1 MGKPNRDKK
10 DHPISE
16 SAVSEEERLRKDIY
30 RTDLEKLHLFS
41 QMLRINNLF
50 KKARITHK

>member
-1 MGKPNRDKK
+1 M
-10 DHPISE
+10 SE
-16 SAVSEEERLRKDIY
+16 SVVAGEERLRRDIY
-30 RTDLEKLHLFS
+30 RADLEKLHLFS